1 MLQYEST
8 GLADHDMG
16 GSFEFS
22 RVKIL
27 RNFVKPGNEC
37 KHRTIRCLSQNL
49 LMKKQQMV
57 RGTECCALTLGD
69 FFRHLASG
77 PPKKQASEGAV
88 RALVV

>member
-8 GLADHDMG
+8 GLADHEMG

-37 KHRTIRCLSQNL
+37 KHRTHRWCLSQNL

-69 FFRHLASG
+69 LLVFFLDFSRLF
-77 PPKKQASEGAV
+77 
-88 RALVV
+88 ALGQYV